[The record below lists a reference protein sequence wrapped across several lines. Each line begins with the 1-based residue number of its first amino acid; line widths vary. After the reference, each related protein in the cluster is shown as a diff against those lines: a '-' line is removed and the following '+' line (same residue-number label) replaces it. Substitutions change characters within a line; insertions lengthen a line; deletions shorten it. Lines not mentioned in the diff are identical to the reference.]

1 MIKNPADIMNEYF
14 VNVTKNLDI
23 PEFKIEQLPINTN
36 IVCIDPIDHI
46 VFNYKNHPSILKINE
61 SAKLTET
68 STFSKVISIFF

>member
-23 PEFKIEQLPINTN
+23 PEFKIEQLPMNTN

-46 VFNYKNHPSILKINE
+46 LFKTDLEIK
-61 SAKLTET
+61 
-68 STFSKVISIFF
+68 SKEICWI